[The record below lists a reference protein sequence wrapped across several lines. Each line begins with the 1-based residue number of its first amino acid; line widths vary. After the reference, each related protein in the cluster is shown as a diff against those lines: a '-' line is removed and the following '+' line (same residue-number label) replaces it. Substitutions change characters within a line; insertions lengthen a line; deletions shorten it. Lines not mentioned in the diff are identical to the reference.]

1 MLALLDD
8 PNMETATREIL
19 PFGKTRP
26 EIQREIKAKNAAQE
40 YLARKCVAMGA
51 LRWQQLQSCVLCLCA
66 AACAVTLSAFMSLPH
81 ASLLRGFVP
90 VMDCGVSAV
99 VICVGWDPAGG
110 ACSQLTGQVYA
121 SHRY

>member
-40 YLARKCVAMGA
+40 YLARK
-51 LRWQQLQSCVLCLCA
+51 
-66 AACAVTLSAFMSLPH
+66 
-81 ASLLRGFVP
+81 
-90 VMDCGVSAV
+90 
-99 VICVGWDPAGG
+99 
-110 ACSQLTGQVYA
+110 
-121 SHRY
+121 